1 MMVNYLNENNLKS
14 DKQHKETTM
23 IIVNETAGFIF
34 QNYFKVSVS
43 QVQWLAT
50 QNTFLSQKGI
60 RKYSEANVSKHGLET
75 HKQVAYVVLWRVHG
89 FQSHRTKDSH
99 TLVPFVKCCRWTGYR
114 RARKRCWRLQVLFD
128 DILSLGVGGSW
139 WSVKNIFQLFS
150 GAHL

>member
-60 RKYSEANVSKHGLET
+60 RKYSEANVSKHGL
-75 HKQVAYVVLWRVHG
+75 
-89 FQSHRTKDSH
+89 TKII
-99 TLVPFVKCCRWTGYR
+99 F
-114 RARKRCWRLQVLFD
+114 
-128 DILSLGVGGSW
+128 
-139 WSVKNIFQLFS
+139 KNIS
-150 GAHL
+150 